1 MIESYSCALL
11 PNNLL
16 IHGRLF
22 VTQRFVCFGSWGTT
36 RLVLPIEGVDFVE
49 KANTMVSER
58 APPACYPAAAFLDPG
73 LTGLVLC
80 LVLAQGFVPNALW
93 VIMKAGERYFF
104 SSFLYRDNCFDLI
117 HRLLPKRLSTI
128 ELKTL
133 PDKVSRPA
141 ALQPTPGAL

>member
-1 MIESYSCALL
+1 M
-11 PNNLL
+11 
-16 IHGRLF
+16 
-22 VTQRFVCFGSWGTT
+22 
-36 RLVLPIEGVDFVE
+36 
-49 KANTMVSER
+49 
-58 APPACYPAAAFLDPG
+58 
-73 LTGLVLC
+73 
-80 LVLAQGFVPNALW
+80 LAQGFVPNALW

-141 ALQPTPGAL
+141 ALQPPRGAL